1 MPRSPANALA
11 RLKAGNQRYV
21 AGRHD
26 ADATPLRRHEL
37 VAEQEPYAIILGC
50 SDSRVPAEMVFDQ
63 GLGSL
68 FVIRVAGNIVAPS
81 HIASAEYAATALGT
95 HLIVVLGHTGCGA
108 VKAALQELERPMAR
122 RSPGLRSITD
132 RIRPAIENVVYT
144 DLSAAERLE
153 RAVRVNIHTSV
164 HTLRHGSPILETL
177 LDSGKLV
184 IVGAEYSLETG
195 DVEFFD
201 DLPSP

>member
-1 MPRSPANALA
+1 M
-11 RLKAGNQRYV
+11 
-21 AGRHD
+21 AGRHSSD
-26 ADATPLRRHEL
+26 ADATAHRRHEL
-37 VAEQEPYAIILGC
+37 VQEQEPYAVILGC

-68 FVIRVAGNIVAPS
+68 FVVRVAGNIVAPS
-81 HIASAEYAATALGT
+81 HIASAEFAATALGT

-108 VKAALQELERPMAR
+108 VKAALQELERPTEER
-122 RSPGLRSITD
+122 NPGLRSITD

-144 DLSAAERLE
+144 DLSPEDRLA

-164 HTLRHGSPILETL
+164 HNLRHGSPILEAL
-177 LDSGKLV
+177 IEAGELV

-195 DVEFFD
+195 IVDFFD
-201 DLPSP
+201 DTP

>member
-1 MPRSPANALA
+1 
-11 RLKAGNQRYV
+11 
-21 AGRHD
+21 
-26 ADATPLRRHEL
+26 
-37 VAEQEPYAIILGC
+37 
-50 SDSRVPAEMVFDQ
+50 MVFDQ

-108 VKAALQELERPMAR
+108 VEAALHELERPTER

-144 DLSAAERLE
+144 DLSPEDRLE
-153 RAVRVNIHTSV
+153 RAIRVNIHTSV
-164 HTLRHGSPILETL
+164 HNLRHGSPILEEL
-177 LDSGKLV
+177 IHNGELV

-195 DVEFFD
+195 IVEFFD
-201 DLPSP
+201 FAPASP